1 MLAQKLILSYYSK
14 IFSQVIQIAVGI
26 VVARVA
32 GPTVLGTVAFG
43 LAFTNMFKFIADLGI
58 GTAHIKLISEGS
70 DEASCIGT
78 FARMKFFLI
87 GIFFV
92 VVLGIFLIQK
102 YIFFYN
108 FESITHEKV
117 ILVLLISLTI
127 KLIFSIPKTTFAAK
141 TEQAK
146 RDIPDLIQLIVY
158 QSMRLVVVLLGYKAL
173 AITFSNL
180 AAAILVVPIYF
191 FLFKDY
197 RIGKFDK
204 KLAKQYVTIAL
215 PLIVVI
221 ISQTFIYLTDKVIL
235 QYLTSSEEVGY
246 YVAGFRIGG
255 FIRMIGQSVGL
266 LFFPLFSKAIAEKL
280 YVKINLNIKKF
291 EKFSL
296 AFVFPVTVFASI
308 YSDLVVK
315 FILGPQYVK
324 SIPILSI
331 ITLSMFIM
339 IFFQPYGNVI
349 TGKGLFKL
357 SAKLRF
363 IQLIFFIIIAF
374 ALVSPTMF
382 NLKGIGIAMS
392 LLLSNLFIGILFL
405 IYSKKILKQLII
417 LPSRS
422 LLMFGVLYSLISF
435 LIYNYILENL
445 MQKIFF
451 LPLFFL
457 GYWGITFLLGIIKK
471 EEWAI
476 LGNLINIKKMKKYM
490 QSEIKL
496 KQ

>member
-1 MLAQKLILSYYSK
+1 MLAQKLVLSYYSK
-14 IFSQVIQIAVGI
+14 IFSQIIQIAVSI

-43 LAFTNMFKFIADLGI
+43 LAFVNMFKFIADLGI
-58 GTAHIKLISEGS
+58 GSAHVKLISEGR
-70 DEASCIGT
+70 DEAACIGT
-78 FARMKFFLI
+78 FAKMK
-87 GIFFV
+87 IFFIGFFFI
-92 VVLGIFLIQK
+92 VVLGIFLIHK
-102 YIFFYN
+102 YIFHYN

-146 RDIPDLIQLIVY
+146 QDIPDLIQLIVY
-158 QSMRLVVVLLGYKAL
+158 QSMRLVVVLLGYRAL
-173 AITFSNL
+173 AIAFSNL
-180 AAAILVVPIYF
+180 AAAILMVPIYF
-191 FLFKDY
+191 SLFKDY

-204 KLAKQYVTIAL
+204 ELAKQYVKIAL
-215 PLIVVI
+215 PLIVVL
-221 ISQTFIYLTDKVIL
+221 ISQTFIYWTDKVIL

-255 FIRMIGQSVGL
+255 FILMIGQSVGL

-280 YVKINLNIKKF
+280 YGKINLNIKKF

-315 FILGPQYVK
+315 FILGAQYVK

-363 IQLIFFIIIAF
+363 TQLIFFIIIAF

-392 LLLSNLFIGILFL
+392 LLLSNLYIGILFL
-405 IYSKKILKQLII
+405 IYSKKNLKQLNI
-417 LPSRS
+417 LPSRTI
-422 LLMFGVLYSLISF
+422 LIFGVLYSLISYI
-435 LIYNYILENL
+435 LYNNILENL
-445 MQKIFF
+445 IQKIVF
-451 LPLFFL
+451 LPLYFL
-457 GYWGITFLLGIIKK
+457 GYWGVAFFFGIIKK
-471 EEWAI
+471 EEWAM
-476 LGNLINIKKMKKYM
+476 LGNLVSIRKMKKYVK
-490 QSEIKL
+490 SEVKIKR
-496 KQ
+496 